1 MSAPAT
7 TFTVGIA
14 LDGRTATAVWR
25 QRPDDAWQ
33 DATIA
38 CDATPAGIE
47 YAFAA
52 LAREAPAV
60 EHVRVTLVRPLAN
73 ARPVEFPR
81 MSRSTLERVLERDW
95 ARYVIGTSPS
105 MHTVS
110 ARQTRSGQ
118 WRAVFAP
125 TETLDAIV
133 TAAANHGW
141 NEVSAQVSD
150 DALASA
156 AVVIASGDATPQFV
170 IVCDG
175 CAATDVVYLRGGEP
189 SCGRRFPRAA
199 TDEDVFAF
207 IRATAGAHAKGLS
220 IALIGPPAR
229 TGALALTIRQSGHR
243 ASVLDVGL
251 TADATSLAT
260 IAAMGTLGT
269 PQVELRSPAAR
280 AVQARRLRAVARWLL
295 ATAAVALLAAFG
307 IERIAVNTELTSV
320 RTQRADLSGQVR
332 SAMAIRRDAENAAE
346 LASMLGQREASASRA
361 TAVIAAVANAL
372 PAGTALTTLGIA
384 GDSVTVEGESARSAA
399 VYNAL
404 RAVPQLRQLR
414 LTAPLRQ
421 DRQLGADAVERFAF
435 RAVTMPSGSPRG
447 ATP

>member
-1 MSAPAT
+1 M
-7 TFTVGIA
+7 GIA

-25 QRPDDAWQ
+25 KGPNGAWQ
-33 DATIA
+33 DATVA

-47 YAFAA
+47 QAFAA
-52 LAREAPAV
+52 LAREVPTV
-60 EHVRVTLVRPLAN
+60 DRVRVTLVRPLAN

-81 MSRSTLERVLERDW
+81 MSRATLERVLERDW

-105 MHTVS
+105 MQTVS
-110 ARQTRSGQ
+110 ARQTKSGQ

-141 NEVSAQVSD
+141 NEVSTQVSD

-156 AVVIASGDATPQFV
+156 ALMTVASDATPQFV
-170 IVCDG
+170 IICDG
-175 CAATDVVYLRGGEP
+175 RAATDVVYLRGGEP
-189 SCGRRFPRAA
+189 SSGRRFPRAA

-207 IRATAGAHAKGLS
+207 IHATAGTHAKGLS
-220 IALIGPPAR
+220 IAVIGPPTR
-229 TGALALTIRQSGHR
+229 TGALVLAIRQNGHR

-251 TADATSLAT
+251 AAEATSMAA
-260 IAAMGTLGT
+260 IAAVGTFGT
-269 PQVELRSPAAR
+269 PMVELRSPAAR
-280 AVQARRLRAVARWLL
+280 AVQERRLRTVARWLL
-295 ATAAVALLAAFG
+295 ATTAAALVVAFG
-307 IERIAVNTELTSV
+307 IERIAVNTQLTSV
-320 RTQRADLSGQVR
+320 RTQRADLSGQVS
-332 SAMAIRRDAENAAE
+332 SAMALRSNAENAAE
-346 LASMLGQREASASRA
+346 LVSVLGQREASASRA

-404 RAVPQLRQLR
+404 RVVPQLRQVR
-414 LTAPLRQ
+414 LAAPLRQ
-421 DRQLGADAVERFAF
+421 DRQSGADAVERFAF
-435 RAVTMPSGSPRG
+435 SALTMPSGSPHG